1 MLLALMRWLNKNF
14 GTLLLSFVLSV
25 VVWTSAVMA
34 SDPNRE
40 RSFPKVSLE
49 IIGKNEDM
57 LIVNNIPS
65 QVTVILF
72 APESNLA
79 QYDKNSSLLRATLDV
94 TGLESGTYTL
104 PINVTYVLQPAR
116 LLGVE
121 PQLLDITLDRLVTRI
136 DPVHVEI
143 VGKPV
148 RGYQTGVPV
157 LDISR
162 VTISGPATLIDKVE
176 DVRAILD
183 ISGKSETMESSIP
196 LQVLDVNGTVMDG
209 VEISPRTVRVKQ
221 PITLLGGYR
230 NEVVRII
237 TMGQVASGYRLTSIF
252 ASPAN
257 VMLFSSDPQLVD
269 NLPGYVETKPLEL
282 SNATG
287 DMEVWLPL
295 NLPPG
300 ISVVGD
306 QNVLAQVSIA
316 AIESSMT
323 IQIPL
328 EVIGLSPGFS
338 VEGVPKVV
346 DVILSGSLPALDAL
360 QKGDIRVVL
369 DITDKEAGTY
379 LIKPEVQILSK
390 DIHRQSVTPDIVEVT
405 LQVQSPTTKIG
416 SPTPV
421 ATPPDGTPFPAP

>member
-1 MLLALMRWLNKNF
+1 MLLALLRWLNKNF

-72 APESNLA
+72 APESNLV
-79 QYDKNSSLLRATLDV
+79 QYDKNSNLLRATLDV

-136 DPVHVEI
+136 DPVHVDI
-143 VGKPV
+143 VGKPM

-196 LQVLDVNGTVMDG
+196 LQVLDVKGAVMDG

-230 NEVVRII
+230 NEVVRIV

-282 SNATG
+282 NNATG

-300 ISVVGD
+300 ISVIGD

-323 IQIPL
+323 LQIPL
-328 EVIGLSPGFS
+328 EIIGLSPGFS

-379 LIKPEVQILSK
+379 LIEPEVQILSK
-390 DIHRQSVTPDIVEVT
+390 DIHRQSVTPDIVEIT
-405 LQVQSPTTKIG
+405 LQEHSLTTKIG

-421 ATPPDGTPFPAP
+421 ATPPSGTPFPTP